1 MRRRVQG
8 SIYQRK
14 NNHDNQQ
21 ADSPKR
27 VNDGEITISKDQ
39 LVSGIVSGLAKEKFC
54 AVNEDKL
61 VTEISEELINTVAAK
76 VEERQKQS
84 GQGQDSQ
91 KQSGQAQDS
100 QRECSQCL
108 VTQQDKAGR
117 SDQNKLQALI
127 AKMLLGE
134 KNQQQNQSAVNRSQA
149 VNPIIAGLDDASQSG
164 TGQSGQQEKN
174 AQQIS
179 NLTADTAAQVLAET
193 QYELAK
199 ELEASLQKLR
209 KVIEESK
216 QVAQKINDLLGQ
228 NTADG
233 GNKQKN

>member
-1 MRRRVQG
+1 MRRRIQG

-21 ADSPKR
+21 SASSKR
-27 VNDGEITISKDQ
+27 VKDGEITISKDQ

-84 GQGQDSQ
+84 RQSQDSQ
-91 KQSGQAQDS
+91 EQSGQAPDRQK
-100 QRECSQCL
+100 ENSQCPA
-108 VTQQDKAGR
+108 TQQDKAEK

-127 AKMLLGE
+127 AKLLLGE
-134 KNQQQNQSAVNRSQA
+134 KNQQQNQSVVNRRQA
-149 VNPIIAGLDDASQSG
+149 INPIIAGLDDASQSG
-164 TGQSGQQEKN
+164 TGQSGQQSKT

-179 NLTADTAAQVLAET
+179 KLTADTAAQVLAET

-228 NTADG
+228 NTANG